1 MQLSMYSRGY
11 SDILVYIGWAD
22 FFEVK
27 VFYFNIFFILFYFFY
42 FIYFFIFLFFFLGGG
57 GGFQLKLLFFGLE
70 IFVDIYWGSLL
81 FLTIFGLLPRQQACI
96 RVIW

>member
-27 VFYFNIFFILFYFFY
+27 VFYFNIF
-42 FIYFFIFLFFFLGGG
+42 LFFFIYLFFVFFFGGG
-57 GGFQLKLLFFGLE
+57 GGG
-70 IFVDIYWGSLL
+70 GSVKV
-81 FLTIFGLLPRQQACI
+81 TIVLG
-96 RVIW
+96 

>member
-27 VFYFNIFFILFYFFY
+27 VFYFNIFFIFF
-42 FIYFFIFLFFFLGGG
+42 FLFFFIYLFIFFFFCVCVWGGG
-57 GGFQLKLLFFGLE
+57 VQLKLLLFWVRDSCGYILGVTS
-70 IFVDIYWGSLL
+70 IFDYFYGL
-81 FLTIFGLLPRQQACI
+81 FL
-96 RVIW
+96 